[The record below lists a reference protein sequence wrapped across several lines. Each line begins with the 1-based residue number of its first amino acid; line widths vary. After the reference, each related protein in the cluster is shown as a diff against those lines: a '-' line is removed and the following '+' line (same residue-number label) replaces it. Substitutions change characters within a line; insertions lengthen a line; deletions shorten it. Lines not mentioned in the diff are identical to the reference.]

1 MTTRTRATD
10 QWQEIPV
17 ASLPRQHA
25 SPQPGGRP
33 EGGSPPS
40 QGGPGPAPA
49 QQGTPCF
56 QRAAFC
62 SVWGLPW
69 DRHKVTAF
77 VCSHGALTRGEKRRM
92 VLENIT
98 RQSDKSQA
106 SGEKMTAEGHDR
118 VPSAWKAKLGTVS
131 GGGISTPKPRPVP
144 KNSQSQEQARGRMRA
159 QQSPENTPGF
169 RLWLTSMPTSNRK

>member
-1 MTTRTRATD
+1 M
-10 QWQEIPV
+10 

-40 QGGPGPAPA
+40 QGRPGPAPA
-49 QQGTPCF
+49 QQGTPYF

-62 SVWGLPW
+62 SVWGLPR

-118 VPSAWKAKLGTVS
+118 VPSAWKARLGTVS
-131 GGGISTPKPRPVP
+131 GGGGNQHSKAPACAEELTKPR
-144 KNSQSQEQARGRMRA
+144 AG
-159 QQSPENTPGF
+159 PGQDAC
-169 RLWLTSMPTSNRK
+169 SAKS

>member
-1 MTTRTRATD
+1 M
-10 QWQEIPV
+10 

-49 QQGTPCF
+49 QQGTPYF

-62 SVWGLPW
+62 SVWGLPR

-106 SGEKMTAEGHDR
+106 SGEKMTAEGHDSAER
-118 VPSAWKAKLGTVS
+118 VEGKAGDSFWGGESALQSPGLCRRTHKAKSRPGAGCVLSKVLRTHQAFAS
-131 GGGISTPKPRPVP
+131 G
-144 KNSQSQEQARGRMRA
+144 
-159 QQSPENTPGF
+159 
-169 RLWLTSMPTSNRK
+169 

>member
-25 SPQPGGRP
+25 SPQPGGCP

-49 QQGTPCF
+49 QQGTPYF

-62 SVWGLPW
+62 SVWGLPR

-118 VPSAWKAKLGTVS
+118 VPSAWKARLGTVS
-131 GGGISTPKPRPVP
+131 GGGS
-144 KNSQSQEQARGRMRA
+144 AL
-159 QQSPENTPGF
+159 QSPGLCRRTHKAKSRPGAGCVLSKVLRTHQAF
-169 RLWLTSMPTSNRK
+169 ASG

>member
-1 MTTRTRATD
+1 M
-10 QWQEIPV
+10 

-62 SVWGLPW
+62 SVWGLPR

-106 SGEKMTAEGHDR
+106 SGEKMTVEGHDSAER
-118 VPSAWKAKLGTVS
+118 VEGKAGDS
-131 GGGISTPKPRPVP
+131 FWGGNQHSKAPACAEELTKPR
-144 KNSQSQEQARGRMRA
+144 AG
-159 QQSPENTPGF
+159 PGQDAC
-169 RLWLTSMPTSNRK
+169 SAKS